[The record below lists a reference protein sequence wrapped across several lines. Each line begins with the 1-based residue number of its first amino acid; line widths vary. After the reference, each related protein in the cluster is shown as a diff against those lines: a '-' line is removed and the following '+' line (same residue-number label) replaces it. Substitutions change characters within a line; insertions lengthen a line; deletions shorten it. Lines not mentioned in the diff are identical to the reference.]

1 MLKICKLNKS
11 YGKKVALKDFSTE
24 FEHGLYG
31 LLGPNGAGK
40 STFMN
45 ILAGVLGYNSGEI
58 LYNDENVKKL
68 KSRFKETIGY
78 LPQNVGLYNNF
89 TAEDTLKYFGALRNV
104 GKEIIDERIDYCL
117 KAVNLLENKK
127 DKVGSFSGGM
137 KRRMAIA
144 ITLIADP
151 EILIFDE
158 PTVGL
163 DPKERIRFRELLLE
177 LKDSKTII
185 LSSHIVSDI
194 KETADYVLILKEGNL
209 VYESEIDVVNLE
221 EKYMEIFKEIS
232 L

>member
-1 MLKICKLNKS
+1 MLKIHKLNKS

-24 FEHGLYG
+24 FKHGLYG

-45 ILAGVLGYNSGEI
+45 ILAGVLGYNSGDI

-68 KSRFKETIGY
+68 KTGFKEAIGY

-104 GKEIIDERIDYCL
+104 EKEMIDERIDYCL
-117 KAVNLLENKK
+117 KAVNLFENKK

-163 DPKERIRFRELLLE
+163 DPKERMRFRELLLE

-194 KETADYVLILKEGNL
+194 KETADYVLILKEGGL

>member
-1 MLKICKLNKS
+1 MLRICKVNKR
-11 YGKKVALKDFSTE
+11 YGKKQALIDFSAE
-24 FEHGLYG
+24 FGCGLYG

-45 ILAGVLGYNSGEI
+45 ILAGVLKCNSGEI
-58 LYNDENVKKL
+58 FYNDVNVKEL
-68 KSRFKETIGY
+68 KSKFKETIGY
-78 LPQNVGLYNNF
+78 LPQNVGLYSNF

-104 GKEIIDERIDYCL
+104 SKDRIAERVDYCL
-117 KAVNLLENKK
+117 EAVNLLENKY
-127 DKVGSFSGGM
+127 DKVGTFSGGM

-151 EILIFDE
+151 GILIFDE

-194 KETADYVLILKEGNL
+194 KEAADYVLMLKEGRL
-209 VYESEIDVVNLE
+209 VYESEVSKTNLE
-221 EKYMEIFKEIS
+221 EKYMEIFEENS

>member
-11 YGKKVALKDFSTE
+11 YGKKVALIDFTAE
-24 FEHGLYG
+24 FGNGLYG

-45 ILAGVLGYNSGEI
+45 ILAGVIKSNSGDI
-58 LYNDENVKKL
+58 FYNDINIKEL
-68 KSRFKETIGY
+68 KAKFKEKIGY

-89 TAEDTLKYFGALRNV
+89 TAEETLKYFGTLRNV
-104 GKEIIDERIDYCL
+104 SKENIDNRVDYCL
-117 KAVNLLENKK
+117 EAVNLIENKK
-127 DKVGSFSGGM
+127 DKVGTFSGGM

-151 EILIFDE
+151 DILIFDE

-177 LKDSKTII
+177 LKDKKTII

-194 KETADYVLILKEGNL
+194 KEAADYVLFLKEGNL
-209 VYESEIDVVNLE
+209 VYQSEISKMDIE
-221 EKYMEIFKEIS
+221 TKYMEIFKETE
-232 L
+232 